1 MTNGQTKMAR
11 SIPVEDRNGDL
22 NAQRRIAFPVV
33 RSLNRVDRSLF
44 LLAIAVI
51 IVAITSTADA
61 RSRRRHHTTAFE
73 VALQP
78 FSLVHSAVHAVAA
91 PIVHD
96 AARLAFDAA
105 TAPVRIA
112 YREARTPPVRLPRP
126 PRDAADYGMAPSN
139 DPIYTPRLVRAA
151 DPAVYEQPI
160 QVAYVVPHSSANTPP
175 RRAQPVDD
183 DGAPDFEAAADE
195 SDEPRDEDLS
205 GWESSG
211 SKPIVE
217 GDRATLRG
225 GVAYAPSHA
234 PQAVKNAIWAANTL
248 RNKPYIWGG
257 GHGSFYDRGY
267 DCSGTVS
274 FALHG
279 AGVIGSPVPSS
290 DLMRFGER
298 GRGRWFTI
306 YSRNGHTFALIA
318 GLRLDTTDFRD
329 GGNSG
334 PRWHTD
340 MRDTRG
346 YVARHPAGM

>member
-1 MTNGQTKMAR
+1 MRNRQTSRCAKGCHR
-11 SIPVEDRNGDL
+11 TV
-22 NAQRRIAFPVV
+22 
-33 RSLNRVDRSLF
+33 SLLVLVT
-44 LLAIAVI
+44 LALA
-51 IVAITSTADA
+51 AATTCDA
-61 RSRRRHHTTAFE
+61 RTRRHHRATAFE

-78 FSLVHSAVHAVAA
+78 FSMLHSAVHAVAA

-96 AARLAFDAA
+96 ATRLAFDAA
-105 TAPVRIA
+105 TAPVRLA
-112 YREARTPPVRLPRP
+112 YHQARTPPVRPPRP
-126 PRDAADYGMAPSN
+126 SRDAGADYGTAPV
-139 DPIYTPRLVRAA
+139 DVPIYTPRRARFA
-151 DPAVYEQPI
+151 EPATYDEAMH
-160 QVAYVVPHSSANTPP
+160 VAYVVPHLPASGMP
-175 RRAQPVDD
+175 RAAERADD
-183 DGAPDFEAAADE
+183 EDDLETSPDETDK
-195 SDEPRDEDLS
+195 PRAEDLS
-205 GWESSG
+205 SWETGGAKPMVAG
-211 SKPIVE
+211 SLAV
-217 GDRATLRG
+217 LRN

-279 AGVIGSPVPSS
+279 AGVIGSPIPSS

-306 YSRNGHTFALIA
+306 YSRNGHTFAVIA
-318 GLRLDTTDFRD
+318 GLRLDTTDFQN

-340 MRDTRG
+340 LRDTGG